1 MSVHTVQSAAQRL
14 TRYQLTDDEI
24 ALSFSIHFT
33 WGYPDYMREAFN
45 YLLKSVDTYA
55 KVNPDKDLPWAIL
68 RIIFEEADSTQV
80 RMVLAGRPTTAAP
93 ILNFLATSADLRV
106 VQRVAENPSTHVA
119 TLTRLVRHH
128 SSAIRMA
135 VSEHPSTPE
144 VLLQI
149 LARDEDADLRFALA
163 ENYNMPRA
171 VLETLEQDE
180 NPYIA
185 ARASRTLAELTPSTA
200 QVVTANFRSTLRR
213 IDRLSR

>member
-80 RMVLAGRPTTAAP
+80 LAGRPTTAAP

-135 VSEHPSTPE
+135 VSEHPSTTE